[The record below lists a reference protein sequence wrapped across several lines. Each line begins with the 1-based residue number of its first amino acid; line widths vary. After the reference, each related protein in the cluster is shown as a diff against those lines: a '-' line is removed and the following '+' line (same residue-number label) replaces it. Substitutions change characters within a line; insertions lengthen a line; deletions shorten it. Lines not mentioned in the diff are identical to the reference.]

1 MNYGD
6 FEVFTQPIPCQIM
19 QGTNVPN
26 GKSLLFV
33 VQENTQS
40 PPLRSPP
47 LRSPPLP
54 YIFGFWDPPWQ
65 IFTLHPI
72 ILKFCMPLLLYEGPQ
87 TTKFQ
92 PSTPSG
98 TCIFKVSKTP
108 KFAMV
113 YSSTGKFSRACVQK
127 CCVCS
132 LFFFELE
139 IISKVG
145 ALPPHPRLRWGL
157 RPHTPLLGPGHLPVL

>member
-1 MNYGD
+1 MFQTG
-6 FEVFTQPIPCQIM
+6 
-19 QGTNVPN
+19 
-26 GKSLLFV
+26 SLYYLWFRRTL
-33 VQENTQS
+33 NLLLS
-40 PPLRSPP
+40 PRLRSPP
-47 LRSPPLP
+47 LH
-54 YIFGFWDPPWQ
+54 FWILGPPWQ

-113 YSSTGKFSRACVQK
+113 YSSTGSFTRLCVE
-127 CCVCS
+127 VLRVLS
-132 LFFFELE
+132 LLFFELE
-139 IISKVG
+139 GISKVG

-157 RPHTPLLGPGHLPVL
+157 RPHTPLLGPGHLPVQ